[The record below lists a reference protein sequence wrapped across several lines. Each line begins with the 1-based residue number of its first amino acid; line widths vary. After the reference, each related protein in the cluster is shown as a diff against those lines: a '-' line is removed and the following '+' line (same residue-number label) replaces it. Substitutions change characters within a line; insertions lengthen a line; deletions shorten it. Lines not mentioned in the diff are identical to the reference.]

1 MAIIKTEAIVLK
13 TFDLRETSRIAV
25 FFTKEEGKV
34 SGVLKGIRK
43 DPKKFGSSVDRF
55 SVNDI
60 VYYQYRHS
68 DLHLIS
74 QCDLK
79 EFYYPLRQSLKK
91 SLAATYALELVY
103 KIMPS
108 EEKNGQVYQLM
119 KDFLVSLQE
128 ADDID
133 HLVHA
138 FQIKILLHSG
148 FRPHLD
154 ACVRTKK
161 KITGKALFS
170 IKDGG
175 LICSDEPVTAKEIYP
190 ISPGTTASI
199 QHIENNEWEKCLR
212 LKLTT
217 LIRKELKYILN
228 NFLVFHLGKQIKSAR
243 FVNN

>member
-1 MAIIKTEAIVLK
+1 MAILKTEAIVLK

-25 FFTKEEGKV
+25 FFTEEYGKV

-43 DPKKFGSSVDRF
+43 DSKKFGSSVDRF

-60 VYYQYRHS
+60 VYYQYRNS

-79 EFYYPLRQSLKK
+79 EFYYPLRRDLRK
-91 SLAATYALELVY
+91 SMAATYALELVY

-108 EEKNGQVYQLM
+108 EEKNPQVYQLM
-119 KDFLVSLQE
+119 KDFFESLQE
-128 ADDID
+128 GDDVD
-133 HLVHA
+133 QLVHA

-161 KITGKALFS
+161 KIVGKALFS
-170 IKDGG
+170 VKDGG
-175 LICSDEPVTAKEIYP
+175 LIAADEPVLSKETYP

-199 QHIENNEWEKCLR
+199 LHIENNEWEKCLR
-212 LKLTT
+212 LKLTEV
-217 LIRKELKYILN
+217 IRKELKYILN

-243 FVNN
+243 FVNS